1 MRIAIFGATGH
12 VGRELVAQALD
23 AGHEV
28 TALARDPA
36 RLPPRD
42 RLTAV
47 TGDVRDPEVVGRV
60 VGGADG
66 VLSALG
72 TRSPR
77 GAGVCADGMRR
88 ILPAM
93 RELGVRRLVA
103 VGAYGS
109 GPGAR
114 GAYRLAT
121 SLVIPAVM
129 RDKDRQE
136 EVIRAEGDLWTIVR
150 PAVIT
155 GGRYTG
161 VYRTGSDLR
170 LGLASRVS
178 RADLADFMLRA
189 LGSEDCARRA
199 VAIAS

>member
-36 RLPPRD
+36 ALPPRE
-42 RLTAV
+42 RLTV
-47 TGDVRDPEVVGRV
+47 VPGDVRDAEAVGRV
-60 VGGADG
+60 IAGADG

-77 GAGVCADGMRR
+77 GGTICADGMRR

-93 RELGVRRLVA
+93 RALGVRRLVA

-109 GPGAR
+109 GPGGR
-114 GAYRLAT
+114 GVHRFAT
-121 SLVIPAVM
+121 SLVIPAIM

-136 EVIRAEGDLWTIVR
+136 ELIRAEGDLWTIVR

-155 GGRYTG
+155 GGRYSG
-161 VYRTGSDLR
+161 VYRTGPDLR

-189 LGSEDCARRA
+189 LGSEDCVRRA

>member
-28 TALARDPA
+28 TALARAPG
-36 RLPPRD
+36 RLPPHE
-42 RLTAV
+42 RLTV
-47 TGDVRDPEVVGRV
+47 VPGDVRDPEAVGRV
-60 VGGADG
+60 ITGADG

-72 TRSPR
+72 THAPR
-77 GAGVCADGMRR
+77 GETVCADAMRR

-93 RELGVRRLVA
+93 RALGVRRLVA
-103 VGAYGS
+103 VGAYGT
-109 GPGAR
+109 GPGR
-114 GAYRLAT
+114 HGAYRVVT
-121 SLVIPAVM
+121 SLVIPAIM

-136 EVIRAEGDLWTIVR
+136 ELIRAEGDLWTIVR

-155 GGRYTG
+155 GGRYSG
-161 VYRTGSDLR
+161 VYRTGADLR

-189 LGSEDCARRA
+189 LGSEECVRRA
-199 VAIAS
+199 VAITS

>member
-12 VGRELVAQALD
+12 VGRELVARALD

-36 RLPPRD
+36 RLPPRE

-47 TGDVRDPEVVGRV
+47 TGDVRDPGAVGRV